1 MSTLLP
7 FALLGS
13 LGVLLLPSLLAEAAG
28 PNILF
33 ILADDMG
40 QWAARF
46 VTLVLVCYGC
56 VLCPCGEMHDSLKS
70 HTTYP

>member
-1 MSTLLP
+1 MIYRQRSRDDMSTPLP

-13 LGVLLLPSLLAEAAG
+13 LGVLLLPSLLAEAVG

-46 VTLVLVCYGC
+46 VT
-56 VLCPCGEMHDSLKS
+56 
-70 HTTYP
+70 